1 MQKFNEAYNETM
13 KLYENV
19 EMGYALERM
28 EKFFWNFCDN
38 YIEIAKNSNIP
49 YSDTENMTPTERYYI
64 LEFIAEEV
72 KKTNEALEKRKQELS
87 ANKK

>member
-1 MQKFNEAYNETM
+1 MSSLDPQKTNDGKPYGPIKYKEIV
-13 KLYENV
+13 K
-19 EMGYALERM
+19 ER
-28 EKFFWNFCDN
+28 WL
-38 YIEIAKNSNIP
+38 IAKNSNIP